1 MRSIVRI
8 LGVARE
14 LLPAYAAIVVAGLL
28 TAATGLAVPFIIKA
42 ATDEVVA
49 ATTGTGGGGVPAVLW
64 LAFLLLLTDLA
75 NTLITNYGGYLG
87 DVMAIR
93 LRSILSRN
101 YFEKLLRLP
110 QRYFD
115 SELTGTIIS
124 RLQRS
129 ITETT
134 GFLNMFA
141 NNFLPMLLTVA
152 AALVIIGWYSWWLAL
167 LMLAVYPVF
176 TWLTMITSRRWQRL
190 EVAKNA
196 EFDIA
201 GGRFAEVVGQIR
213 VVKSFGAEPRELEHF
228 AARYE
233 ATIALTREQ
242 SAYWHRMDVAR
253 RGALNL
259 IFFGIYAI
267 IFVATI
273 SGSFTLGVMVL
284 LIQLVSLAR
293 QPVQSMSY
301 LVDASQRAI
310 TGSRD
315 YFKVMDEQTETASI
329 ELEPTFPEARADGMV
344 EPTVPEDA
352 RAERVVEPTVPEEAR
367 AERVVEPTVP
377 EEAREER
384 TSRHEG
390 PPTAARLVEPV
401 ETPSSPIVE
410 FRDAYFGY
418 TEATNVLSGV
428 NFQVFRG
435 ERVAFV
441 GESGVG
447 KTTLA
452 SLLLG
457 LYPLT
462 SGTLLVDG
470 RDVASVPLAELRA
483 KVGVVF
489 QDPSLFSGTIRENLA
504 YGRPDAT
511 EDDIVTAARRA
522 HAHVFISALPGGY
535 DAEIGERGVKLSGGQ
550 KQRIA
555 VARALLK
562 DAPILVL
569 DEATSSLDSKAER
582 LVQDGLEELMADR
595 TTLIIAH
602 RLSTISSVDRIIT
615 LREGRIDEIGTPA
628 ELARTG
634 GIYAELLALQSSSTK
649 AARKLLQR
657 YEILR

>member
-1 MRSIVRI
+1 MRPLLRI

-14 LLPAYAAIVVAGLL
+14 LLASYAAIVASGVLV
-28 TAATGLAVPFIIKA
+28 AATGLAVPFIIKA

-49 ATTGTGGGGVPAVLW
+49 SMSGTGVGVPAVLW
-64 LAFLLLLTDLA
+64 LAFLLLLVDLA
-75 NTLITNYGGYLG
+75 NTLITNVGGYLG
-87 DVMAIR
+87 DVMAVR

-141 NNFLPMLLTVA
+141 NNFLPMLLSLA

-167 LMLAVYPVF
+167 LLLAVYPLF
-176 TWLTMITSRRWQRL
+176 TWLTAITSKRWQRL
-190 EVAKNA
+190 EREKNA

-201 GGRFAEVVGQIR
+201 GGRFAEVAGQIR
-213 VVKSFGAEPRELEHF
+213 VVKSFVAERRELDHF
-228 AARYE
+228 AGRYDT
-233 ATIALTREQ
+233 TIALTREQ
-242 SAYWHRMDVAR
+242 SAFWHRMDVAR
-253 RGALNL
+253 RGTLNV

-267 IFVATI
+267 IFSLTI
-273 SGSFTLGVMVL
+273 TGDFTLGVMVL
-284 LIQLVSLAR
+284 LIQLVSMAR
-293 QPVQSMSY
+293 QPVQSMSF

-315 YFKVMDEQTETASI
+315 YFQVMDAAVESAAV
-329 ELEPTFPEARADGMV
+329 EADAPRPV
-344 EPTVPEDA
+344 EP
-352 RAERVVEPTVPEEAR
+352 
-367 AERVVEPTVP
+367 
-377 EEAREER
+377 
-384 TSRHEG
+384 S
-390 PPTAARLVEPV
+390 TAPGE
-401 ETPSSPIVE
+401 PIVE
-410 FRDAYFGY
+410 FHDARFGY
-418 TEATNVLSGV
+418 GDEVEVLKGV
-428 NFQVFRG
+428 SFDVRRG

-447 KTTLA
+447 KTTLS

-462 SGTLLVDG
+462 GGRLVVDG
-470 RDVASVPLAELRA
+470 RDVGSIPLPELRA
-483 KVGVVF
+483 QVGVVF
-489 QDPSLFSGTIRENLA
+489 QDPSLFSGTIRENIA
-504 YGRPDAT
+504 YGRPDAS
-511 EDDIVTAARRA
+511 EDEIVEAARRA
-522 HAHVFISALPGGY
+522 HAHGFIIGLPGGY

-582 LVQDGLEELMADR
+582 LVQEGLDELMAER

-615 LREGRIDEIGTPA
+615 LADGRIDEIGTPD

-634 GIYAELLALQSSSTK
+634 GIYAELLELQHAGTK
-649 AARKLLQR
+649 AGRRRLQR
-657 YEILR
+657 YEILG

>member
-1 MRSIVRI
+1 MRELIRI

-14 LLPAYAAIVVAGLL
+14 LLPAYAGIVVAGVLS
-28 TAATGLAVPFIIKA
+28 AATGLAVPFIIKA

-49 ATTGTGGGGVPAVLW
+49 GLSGTGGGVPAVVW
-64 LAFLLLLTDLA
+64 LAFLLLLVDVA
-75 NTLITNYGGYLG
+75 NTLISNIGGYLG
-87 DVMAIR
+87 DVTAIR
-93 LRSILSRN
+93 LRSVLSRN

-115 SELTGTIIS
+115 NELTGTIIS

-134 GFLNMFA
+134 GFLNMFG
-141 NNFLPMLLTVA
+141 NNFLPMLIGVA

-167 LMLAVYPVF
+167 LMVAVYPLF
-176 TWLTMITSRRWQRL
+176 TWLTALTSKRWQRI
-190 EVAKNA
+190 ETAKNL

-213 VVKSFGAEPRELEHF
+213 VVKSFVAEPRELGYF
-228 AARYE
+228 NRRYDSTVE
-233 ATIALTREQ
+233 LTREQ
-242 SAYWHRMDVAR
+242 SAYWHKMDVAR

-267 IFVATI
+267 IFTTTM
-273 SGSFTLGVMVL
+273 SGGFTLGVMVL
-284 LIQLVSLAR
+284 LIQLVNMAR
-293 QPVQSMSY
+293 QPVQSMSF

-310 TGSRD
+310 TGCRD
-315 YFKVMDEQTETASI
+315 YFTVMDEPI
-329 ELEPTFPEARADGMV
+329 E
-344 EPTVPEDA
+344 
-352 RAERVVEPTVPEEAR
+352 
-367 AERVVEPTVP
+367 
-377 EEAREER
+377 
-384 TSRHEG
+384 S
-390 PPTAARLVEPV
+390 AAIPSVAPEPV
-401 ETPSSPIVE
+401 ALKSVHGEPVVTFDDAHFSYGGDVE
-410 FRDAYFGY
+410 
-418 TEATNVLSGV
+418 VLRGV
-428 NFQVFRG
+428 SFEVRRG

-447 KTTLA
+447 KTTMT

-462 SGTLLVDG
+462 SGRLLVDG
-470 RDVASVPLAELRA
+470 RDVTTVPLPQLRA
-483 KVGVVF
+483 QVGVVF
-489 QDPSLFSGTIRENLA
+489 QDPALFSGTIRENIA
-504 YGRPDAT
+504 YGRPDAI
-511 EDDIVTAARRA
+511 EDEIVSAARRS
-522 HAHVFISALPGGY
+522 HAHGFITALPGGY

-582 LVQDGLEELMADR
+582 LVQEGLEELMSDR

-615 LREGRIDEIGTPA
+615 LADGLIEEIGTPA
-628 ELARTG
+628 ELAASG
-634 GIYAELLALQSSSTK
+634 GIYAELLALQATATK
-649 AARKLLQR
+649 ANRKRLQR
-657 YEILR
+657 YEISG

>member
-1 MRSIVRI
+1 MALSGRREIIADVRPLLRI

-14 LLPAYAAIVVAGLL
+14 LLASYAAIVVSGVLV
-28 TAATGLAVPFIIKA
+28 AATGLAVPFIIKA

-49 ATTGTGGGGVPAVLW
+49 SMSGTGVGVPAVLW
-64 LAFLLLLTDLA
+64 LAFLLLLVDLA
-75 NTLITNYGGYLG
+75 NTLITNVGGYLG
-87 DVMAIR
+87 DVMAVR

-141 NNFLPMLLTVA
+141 NNFLPMLLSLA

-167 LMLAVYPVF
+167 LLLAVYPLF
-176 TWLTMITSRRWQRL
+176 TWLTAITSKRWQRL
-190 EVAKNA
+190 EREKNA

-201 GGRFAEVVGQIR
+201 GGRFAEVAGQIR
-213 VVKSFGAEPRELEHF
+213 VVKSFVAERRELDHF
-228 AARYE
+228 AGRYE
-233 ATIALTREQ
+233 TTIALTKEQ
-242 SAYWHRMDVAR
+242 SAFWHRMDVAR
-253 RGALNL
+253 RGTLNL

-267 IFVATI
+267 IFSLTI
-273 SGSFTLGVMVL
+273 TGDFTLGVMVL
-284 LIQLVSLAR
+284 LIQLVSMAR
-293 QPVQSMSY
+293 QPVQSMSF

-315 YFKVMDEQTETASI
+315 YFQVMDAAVESAAV
-329 ELEPTFPEARADGMV
+329 EADAPRPV
-344 EPTVPEDA
+344 EP
-352 RAERVVEPTVPEEAR
+352 
-367 AERVVEPTVP
+367 
-377 EEAREER
+377 
-384 TSRHEG
+384 S
-390 PPTAARLVEPV
+390 TAPGE
-401 ETPSSPIVE
+401 PIVE
-410 FRDAYFGY
+410 FCDARFGY
-418 TEATNVLSGV
+418 GDEVEVLKGV
-428 NFQVFRG
+428 SFDVRRG

-447 KTTLA
+447 KTTLS

-462 SGTLLVDG
+462 GGRLVVDG
-470 RDVASVPLAELRA
+470 RDVGSIPLPELRA
-483 KVGVVF
+483 QVGVVF
-489 QDPSLFSGTIRENLA
+489 QDPSLFSGTIRENIA
-504 YGRPDAT
+504 YGRPDAS
-511 EDDIVTAARRA
+511 EDEIVEAARRA
-522 HAHVFISALPGGY
+522 HAHGFIIGLPGGY

-582 LVQDGLEELMADR
+582 LVQEGLDELMAER

-615 LREGRIDEIGTPA
+615 LADGRIDEIGTPD

-634 GIYAELLALQSSSTK
+634 GIYAELLELQHAGTK
-649 AARKLLQR
+649 AGRRRLQR
-657 YEILR
+657 YEILG

>member
-1 MRSIVRI
+1 MALSGRREIIADVRPLLRI

-14 LLPAYAAIVVAGLL
+14 LLASYAAIVASGVLV
-28 TAATGLAVPFIIKA
+28 AATGLAVPFIIKA

-49 ATTGTGGGGVPAVLW
+49 SMSGTGVGVPAVLW
-64 LAFLLLLTDLA
+64 LAFLLLLVDLA
-75 NTLITNYGGYLG
+75 NTLITNVGGYLG
-87 DVMAIR
+87 DVMAVR

-141 NNFLPMLLTVA
+141 NNFLPMLLSLA

-167 LMLAVYPVF
+167 LLLAVYPLF
-176 TWLTMITSRRWQRL
+176 TWLTAITSKRWQRL
-190 EVAKNA
+190 EREKNA

-201 GGRFAEVVGQIR
+201 GGRFAEVAGQIR
-213 VVKSFGAEPRELEHF
+213 VVKSFVAERRELDHF
-228 AARYE
+228 AGRYDT
-233 ATIALTREQ
+233 TIALTKEQ
-242 SAYWHRMDVAR
+242 SAFWHRMDVAR
-253 RGALNL
+253 RGTLNL

-267 IFVATI
+267 IFSLTI
-273 SGSFTLGVMVL
+273 TGDFTLGVMVL
-284 LIQLVSLAR
+284 LIQLVSMAR
-293 QPVQSMSY
+293 QPVQSMSF

-315 YFKVMDEQTETASI
+315 YFQVMDAEVESAAV
-329 ELEPTFPEARADGMV
+329 EADAPRPV
-344 EPTVPEDA
+344 EP
-352 RAERVVEPTVPEEAR
+352 
-367 AERVVEPTVP
+367 
-377 EEAREER
+377 
-384 TSRHEG
+384 S
-390 PPTAARLVEPV
+390 TAPGE
-401 ETPSSPIVE
+401 PIVE
-410 FRDAYFGY
+410 FCDARFGY
-418 TEATNVLSGV
+418 GDEVEVLKGV
-428 NFQVFRG
+428 SFDVRRG

-447 KTTLA
+447 KTTLS

-462 SGTLLVDG
+462 GGRLVVDG
-470 RDVASVPLAELRA
+470 RDVGSIPLPELRA
-483 KVGVVF
+483 QVGVVF
-489 QDPSLFSGTIRENLA
+489 QDPSLFSGTIRENIA
-504 YGRPDAT
+504 YGRPDAS
-511 EDDIVTAARRA
+511 EDEIVEAARRA
-522 HAHVFISALPGGY
+522 HAHGFIIGLPGGY

-582 LVQDGLEELMADR
+582 LVQEGLDELMAER

-615 LREGRIDEIGTPA
+615 LADGRIDEIGTPD

-634 GIYAELLALQSSSTK
+634 GIYAELLELQHAGTK
-649 AARKLLQR
+649 AGRRRLQR
-657 YEILR
+657 YEILG

>member
-1 MRSIVRI
+1 MRPMIRI
-8 LGVARE
+8 LGVARV
-14 LLPAYAAIVVAGLL
+14 LLPAYAAIVVCGVVA
-28 TAATGLAVPFIIKA
+28 AATGLAVPFIIKA

-49 ATTGTGGGGVPAVLW
+49 AMSGAGGGVPAVLW
-64 LAFLLLLTDLA
+64 LAFLLLLVDLA

-87 DVMAIR
+87 DVMATR
-93 LRSILSRN
+93 LRAILSRN

-141 NNFLPMLLTVA
+141 NNFLPMLLSLVA
-152 AALVIIGWYSWWLAL
+152 SLAIIAYYSWWLAL
-167 LMLAVYPVF
+167 LMLAIYPVF
-176 TWLTMITSRRWQRL
+176 TWLTAITSRRWQKL
-190 EVAKNA
+190 ERAKNA

-213 VVKSFGAEPRELEHF
+213 VVKSFVAEPRELDRF
-228 AARYE
+228 SGRYDS
-233 ATIALTREQ
+233 TIALTREQ
-242 SAYWHRMDVAR
+242 SAFWHRMDVAR
-253 RGALNL
+253 RGVLNV

-267 IFVATI
+267 IFTATI
-273 SGSFTLGVMVL
+273 SGTFTLGVMVL
-284 LIQLVSLAR
+284 LIQLVNLAR
-293 QPVQSMSY
+293 QPVQSMSF

-310 TGSRD
+310 TGCRD
-315 YFKVMDEQTETASI
+315 YFLVMDEPVESASV
-329 ELEPTFPEARADGMV
+329 EAEAPRPKEPRAGHG
-344 EPTVPEDA
+344 EPIVQFSDA
-352 RAERVVEPTVPEEAR
+352 R
-367 AERVVEPTVP
+367 
-377 EEAREER
+377 
-384 TSRHEG
+384 
-390 PPTAARLVEPV
+390 
-401 ETPSSPIVE
+401 
-410 FRDAYFGY
+410 FGY
-418 TEATNVLSGV
+418 GEDTEVLRGISFDV
-428 NFQVFRG
+428 RRG

-462 SGTLLVDG
+462 GGRLCVDG
-470 RDVASVPLAELRA
+470 RDVKDIPLPELRA
-483 KVGVVF
+483 QVGVVF
-489 QDPSLFSGTIRENLA
+489 QDPSLFSGTIRENIA
-504 YGRPDAT
+504 YGRPEAT
-511 EDDIVTAARRA
+511 EEDILDAARRA
-522 HAHVFISALPGGY
+522 HAHGFITALPGGY

-582 LVQDGLEELMADR
+582 LVQEGLEELMSDR

-602 RLSTISSVDRIIT
+602 RLSTISSVDRIVT
-615 LREGRIDEIGTPA
+615 LRDGAIDEIGTPS

-634 GIYAELLALQSSSTK
+634 GIYAELLALQSSATK
-649 AARKLLQR
+649 VDRKRLQR
-657 YEILR
+657 YEIVG

>member
-1 MRSIVRI
+1 MRPLLRI

-14 LLPAYAAIVVAGLL
+14 LLASYAAIVASGVLV
-28 TAATGLAVPFIIKA
+28 AATGLAVPFIIKA

-49 ATTGTGGGGVPAVLW
+49 SMSGTGVGVPAVLW
-64 LAFLLLLTDLA
+64 LAFLLLLVDLA
-75 NTLITNYGGYLG
+75 NTLITNVGGYLG
-87 DVMAIR
+87 DVMAVR

-141 NNFLPMLLTVA
+141 NNFLPMLLSLA

-167 LMLAVYPVF
+167 LLLAVYPLF
-176 TWLTMITSRRWQRL
+176 TWLTAITSKRWQRL
-190 EVAKNA
+190 EREKNA

-201 GGRFAEVVGQIR
+201 GGRFAEVAGQIR
-213 VVKSFGAEPRELEHF
+213 VVKSFVAERRELDHF
-228 AARYE
+228 AGRYDT
-233 ATIALTREQ
+233 TIALTKEQ
-242 SAYWHRMDVAR
+242 SAFWHRMDVAR
-253 RGALNL
+253 RGTLNL

-267 IFVATI
+267 IFSLTI
-273 SGSFTLGVMVL
+273 TGDFTLGVMVL
-284 LIQLVSLAR
+284 LIQLVSMAR
-293 QPVQSMSY
+293 QPVQSMSF

-315 YFKVMDEQTETASI
+315 YFQVMDAAVESAAV
-329 ELEPTFPEARADGMV
+329 EADAPRPV
-344 EPTVPEDA
+344 EP
-352 RAERVVEPTVPEEAR
+352 
-367 AERVVEPTVP
+367 
-377 EEAREER
+377 
-384 TSRHEG
+384 S
-390 PPTAARLVEPV
+390 TAPGE
-401 ETPSSPIVE
+401 PIVE
-410 FRDAYFGY
+410 FCDARFGY
-418 TEATNVLSGV
+418 GDEVEVLKGV
-428 NFQVFRG
+428 SFDVRRG

-447 KTTLA
+447 KTTLS

-462 SGTLLVDG
+462 GGRLVVDG
-470 RDVASVPLAELRA
+470 RDVGSIPLPELRA
-483 KVGVVF
+483 QVGVVF
-489 QDPSLFSGTIRENLA
+489 QDPSLFSGTIRENIA
-504 YGRPDAT
+504 YGRPDAS
-511 EDDIVTAARRA
+511 EDEIVEAARRA
-522 HAHVFISALPGGY
+522 HAHGFIIGLPGGY

-582 LVQDGLEELMADR
+582 LVQEGLDELMAER

-615 LREGRIDEIGTPA
+615 LADGRIDEIGTPD

-634 GIYAELLALQSSSTK
+634 GIYAELLELQHAGTK
-649 AARKLLQR
+649 AGRRRLQR
-657 YEILR
+657 YEILG

>member
-1 MRSIVRI
+1 MRQLIRI

-14 LLPAYAAIVVAGLL
+14 LMPAYAAIVVAGLL

-49 ATTGTGGGGVPAVLW
+49 AMSGAGGGVPAVLW

-75 NTLITNYGGYLG
+75 NTLITNAGGYLG

-141 NNFLPMLLTVA
+141 NSFLPMLLSVV
-152 AALVIIGWYSWWLAL
+152 AALVIIAAYSWWLAV
-167 LMLAVYPVF
+167 LMIAVYPLF
-176 TWLTMITSRRWQRL
+176 TWLTAITSRRWQRL
-190 EVAKNA
+190 ETAKNL
-196 EFDIA
+196 EFDVA

-213 VVKSFGAEPRELEHF
+213 VVKSFVAEPRELTHF
-228 AARYE
+228 NGRYD
-233 ATIALTREQ
+233 TTVGLTRQQ
-242 SAYWHRMDVAR
+242 SSFWHRMDVLR
-253 RGALNL
+253 RGGLNV

-267 IFVATI
+267 IFTSTI
-273 SGSFTLGVMVL
+273 SGAFTLGVMVL
-284 LIQLVSLAR
+284 LIQLVNMAR
-293 QPVQSMSY
+293 QPVQSMSF

-310 TGSRD
+310 TGCRD
-315 YFKVMDEQTETASI
+315 YFAVIDEATESAAI
-329 ELEPTFPEARADGMV
+329 PQ
-344 EPTVPEDA
+344 PTVQPL
-352 RAERVVEPTVPEEAR
+352 
-367 AERVVEPTVP
+367 
-377 EEAREER
+377 
-384 TSRHEG
+384 
-390 PPTAARLVEPV
+390 PPSAAPGE
-401 ETPSSPIVE
+401 PIVE
-410 FRDAYFGY
+410 FRDAHFAYPDGA
-418 TEATNVLSGV
+418 EVLRGV
-428 NFQVFRG
+428 SFAVRRG

-447 KTTLA
+447 KTTMT

-462 SGTLLVDG
+462 AGRLLVDG
-470 RDVASVPLAELRA
+470 RDVADIPLAELRGQ
-483 KVGVVF
+483 VGVVF
-489 QDPSLFSGTIRENLA
+489 QDPSLFSGTIRENIA
-504 YGRPDAT
+504 YGRPGATDA
-511 EDDIVTAARRA
+511 EIVAAARRA
-522 HAHVFISALPGGY
+522 HAHGFISSLPGGY
-535 DAEIGERGVKLSGGQ
+535 DAQIGERGVKLSGGQ

-582 LVQDGLEELMADR
+582 QVQEGLEELMADR

-602 RLSTISSVDRIIT
+602 RLSTISSVDRIVT
-615 LREGRIDEIGTPA
+615 LRDGRIDEIGTPA
-628 ELARTG
+628 ELAGTD
-634 GIYAELLALQSSSTK
+634 GIYAELLALQAASTR
-649 AARKLLQR
+649 ASRKVLQR
-657 YEILR
+657 FEILG

>member
-1 MRSIVRI
+1 MRPLLRI

-14 LLPAYAAIVVAGLL
+14 LLASYAAIVASGVLV
-28 TAATGLAVPFIIKA
+28 AATGLAVPFIIKA

-49 ATTGTGGGGVPAVLW
+49 SMSGTGVGVPAVLW
-64 LAFLLLLTDLA
+64 LAFLLLLVDLA
-75 NTLITNYGGYLG
+75 NTLITNVGGYLG
-87 DVMAIR
+87 DVMAVR

-141 NNFLPMLLTVA
+141 NNFLPMLLSLA

-167 LMLAVYPVF
+167 LLLAVYPLF
-176 TWLTMITSRRWQRL
+176 TWLTAITSKRWQRL
-190 EVAKNA
+190 EREKNA

-201 GGRFAEVVGQIR
+201 GGRFAEVAGQIR
-213 VVKSFGAEPRELEHF
+213 VVKSFVAERRELDHF
-228 AARYE
+228 AGRYDT
-233 ATIALTREQ
+233 TIALTREQ
-242 SAYWHRMDVAR
+242 SAFWHRMDVAR
-253 RGALNL
+253 RGTLNV

-267 IFVATI
+267 IFSLTI
-273 SGSFTLGVMVL
+273 TGDFTLGVMVL
-284 LIQLVSLAR
+284 LIQLVSMAR
-293 QPVQSMSY
+293 QPVQSMSF

-315 YFKVMDEQTETASI
+315 YFQVMDAAVESAAV
-329 ELEPTFPEARADGMV
+329 EADAPRPV
-344 EPTVPEDA
+344 EP
-352 RAERVVEPTVPEEAR
+352 
-367 AERVVEPTVP
+367 
-377 EEAREER
+377 
-384 TSRHEG
+384 S
-390 PPTAARLVEPV
+390 TAPGE
-401 ETPSSPIVE
+401 PIVE
-410 FRDAYFGY
+410 FRDARFGY
-418 TEATNVLSGV
+418 GDDVEVLKGV
-428 NFQVFRG
+428 SFDVRRG

-447 KTTLA
+447 KTTLS

-462 SGTLLVDG
+462 GGRLVVDG
-470 RDVASVPLAELRA
+470 RDVGSIPLPELRA
-483 KVGVVF
+483 QVGVVF
-489 QDPSLFSGTIRENLA
+489 QDPSLFSGTIRENIA
-504 YGRPDAT
+504 YGRPDAS
-511 EDDIVTAARRA
+511 EDEIVEAARRA
-522 HAHVFISALPGGY
+522 HAHGFIIGLPGGY

-582 LVQDGLEELMADR
+582 LVQEGLDELMAER

-615 LREGRIDEIGTPA
+615 LADGRIDEIGTPE
-628 ELARTG
+628 ELAHTG
-634 GIYAELLALQSSSTK
+634 GIYAELLELQHAGTK
-649 AARKLLQR
+649 AGRRRLQR
-657 YEILR
+657 YEILG

>member
-1 MRSIVRI
+1 MALSGRREIIADVRPLLRI

-14 LLPAYAAIVVAGLL
+14 LLASYAAIVASGVLV
-28 TAATGLAVPFIIKA
+28 AATGLAVPFIIKA

-49 ATTGTGGGGVPAVLW
+49 SMSGTGVGVPAVLW
-64 LAFLLLLTDLA
+64 LAFLLLLVDLA
-75 NTLITNYGGYLG
+75 NTLITNVGGYLG
-87 DVMAIR
+87 DVMAVR

-141 NNFLPMLLTVA
+141 NNFLPMLLSLA

-167 LMLAVYPVF
+167 LLLAVYPLF
-176 TWLTMITSRRWQRL
+176 TWLTAITSKRWQRL
-190 EVAKNA
+190 EREKNA

-201 GGRFAEVVGQIR
+201 GGRFAEVAGQIR
-213 VVKSFGAEPRELEHF
+213 VVKSFVAERRELDHF
-228 AARYE
+228 AGRYDT
-233 ATIALTREQ
+233 TIALTKEQ
-242 SAYWHRMDVAR
+242 SAFWHRMDVAR
-253 RGALNL
+253 RGTLNL

-267 IFVATI
+267 IFSLTI
-273 SGSFTLGVMVL
+273 TGDFTLGVMVL
-284 LIQLVSLAR
+284 LIQLVSMAR
-293 QPVQSMSY
+293 QPVQSMSF

-315 YFKVMDEQTETASI
+315 YFQVMDAAVESAAV
-329 ELEPTFPEARADGMV
+329 EADAPRPV
-344 EPTVPEDA
+344 EP
-352 RAERVVEPTVPEEAR
+352 
-367 AERVVEPTVP
+367 
-377 EEAREER
+377 
-384 TSRHEG
+384 S
-390 PPTAARLVEPV
+390 TAPGE
-401 ETPSSPIVE
+401 PIVE
-410 FRDAYFGY
+410 FCDARFGY
-418 TEATNVLSGV
+418 GDEVEVLKGV
-428 NFQVFRG
+428 SFDVRRG

-447 KTTLA
+447 KTTLS

-462 SGTLLVDG
+462 GGRLVVDG
-470 RDVASVPLAELRA
+470 RDVGSIPLPELRA
-483 KVGVVF
+483 QVGVVF
-489 QDPSLFSGTIRENLA
+489 QDPSLFSGTIRENIA
-504 YGRPDAT
+504 YGRPDAS
-511 EDDIVTAARRA
+511 EDEIVEAARRA
-522 HAHVFISALPGGY
+522 HAHGFIIGLPGGY

-582 LVQDGLEELMADR
+582 LVQEGLDELMAER

-615 LREGRIDEIGTPA
+615 LADGRIDEIGTPD

-634 GIYAELLALQSSSTK
+634 GIYAELLELQHAGTK
-649 AARKLLQR
+649 AGRRRLQR
-657 YEILR
+657 YEILG

>member
-1 MRSIVRI
+1 MRHLIRI
-8 LGVARE
+8 LGTARE
-14 LLPAYAAIVVAGLL
+14 LLPAYAAIVAAGVLA
-28 TAATGLAVPFIIKA
+28 AATGLAVPFIIKS

-49 ATTGTGGGGVPAVLW
+49 GLGGTGGGIPAVLW
-64 LAFLLLLTDLA
+64 LAFLLLLVDVA
-75 NTLITNYGGYLG
+75 NTVISNVGGYLG
-87 DVMAIR
+87 DVMSIR
-93 LRSILSRN
+93 LRSVLSRN

-115 SELTGTIIS
+115 NELTGTIIS

-141 NNFLPMLLTVA
+141 NNFLPMLLSTA

-167 LMLAVYPVF
+167 LMLAVYPLF
-176 TWLTMITSRRWQRL
+176 TWLTAITSKRWQRL
-190 EVAKNA
+190 EKAKNL

-213 VVKSFGAEPRELEHF
+213 VVKSFVAEPRELAHF
-228 AARYE
+228 FGRYDT
-233 ATIALTREQ
+233 TIAITREQ

-267 IFVATI
+267 IFTATM
-273 SGSFTLGVMVL
+273 SGTFTLGVMVL
-284 LIQLVSLAR
+284 LIQLVNMAR
-293 QPVQSMSY
+293 QPVQGMSFI
-301 LVDASQRAI
+301 VDSSQRAI
-310 TGSRD
+310 TGCID
-315 YFKVMDEQTETASI
+315 YFKVMDE
-329 ELEPTFPEARADGMV
+329 PV
-344 EPTVPEDA
+344 E
-352 RAERVVEPTVPEEAR
+352 
-367 AERVVEPTVP
+367 
-377 EEAREER
+377 
-384 TSRHEG
+384 S
-390 PPTAARLVEPV
+390 AAIPSVAPEPV
-401 ETPSSPIVE
+401 ALQTAPGEPVVTFSNAHFAYGNDVE
-410 FRDAYFGY
+410 
-418 TEATNVLSGV
+418 VLRGISFEV
-428 NFQVFRG
+428 RRG

-447 KTTLA
+447 KTTMT

-462 SGTLLVDG
+462 SGQLLVDG
-470 RDVASVPLAELRA
+470 RDVTTVPLPELRA
-483 KVGVVF
+483 QVGVVF
-489 QDPSLFSGTIRENLA
+489 QDPALFSGTIRENIA

-511 EDDIVTAARRA
+511 EAQIVTAARRS
-522 HAHVFISALPGGY
+522 HAHGFITALAGGY
-535 DAEIGERGVKLSGGQ
+535 DAEIGERGIKLSGGQ

-555 VARALLK
+555 VARAILK
-562 DAPILVL
+562 NAPILVL

-582 LVQDGLEELMADR
+582 LVQEGLEELMADR

-615 LREGRIDEIGTPA
+615 LADGLIEEIGTPA
-628 ELARTG
+628 ELATSG
-634 GIYAELLALQSSSTK
+634 GIYAELLALQASATK
-649 AARKLLQR
+649 ADRKRLQR

>member
-1 MRSIVRI
+1 MALSGRREIIADVRPLLRI

-14 LLPAYAAIVVAGLL
+14 LLASYAAIVASGVLV
-28 TAATGLAVPFIIKA
+28 AATGLAVPFIIKA

-49 ATTGTGGGGVPAVLW
+49 SMSGTGVGVPAVLW
-64 LAFLLLLTDLA
+64 LAFLLLLVDLA
-75 NTLITNYGGYLG
+75 NTLITNVGGYLG
-87 DVMAIR
+87 DVMAVR

-141 NNFLPMLLTVA
+141 NNFLPMLLSLA

-167 LMLAVYPVF
+167 LLLAVYPLF
-176 TWLTMITSRRWQRL
+176 TWLTAITSKRWQRL
-190 EVAKNA
+190 EREKNA

-201 GGRFAEVVGQIR
+201 GGRFAEVAGQIR
-213 VVKSFGAEPRELEHF
+213 VVKSFVAERRELDHF
-228 AARYE
+228 AGRYDT
-233 ATIALTREQ
+233 TIALTKEQ
-242 SAYWHRMDVAR
+242 SAFWHRMDVAR
-253 RGALNL
+253 RGTLNL

-267 IFVATI
+267 IFSLTI
-273 SGSFTLGVMVL
+273 TGDFTLGVMVL
-284 LIQLVSLAR
+284 LIQLVSMAR
-293 QPVQSMSY
+293 QPVQSMSF

-315 YFKVMDEQTETASI
+315 YFQVMDAAVESAAV
-329 ELEPTFPEARADGMV
+329 EADAPRPV
-344 EPTVPEDA
+344 EP
-352 RAERVVEPTVPEEAR
+352 
-367 AERVVEPTVP
+367 
-377 EEAREER
+377 
-384 TSRHEG
+384 S
-390 PPTAARLVEPV
+390 TAPGE
-401 ETPSSPIVE
+401 PIVE
-410 FRDAYFGY
+410 FRDARFGY
-418 TEATNVLSGV
+418 GDDVEVLKGV
-428 NFQVFRG
+428 SFDVRRG

-447 KTTLA
+447 KTTLS

-462 SGTLLVDG
+462 GGRLVVDG
-470 RDVASVPLAELRA
+470 RDVGSIPLPELRA
-483 KVGVVF
+483 QVGVVF
-489 QDPSLFSGTIRENLA
+489 QDPSLFSGTIRENIA
-504 YGRPDAT
+504 YGRPDAS
-511 EDDIVTAARRA
+511 EDEIVEAARRA
-522 HAHVFISALPGGY
+522 HAHGFIIGLPGGY

-582 LVQDGLEELMADR
+582 LVQEGLDELMAER

-615 LREGRIDEIGTPA
+615 LADGRIDEIGTPD

-634 GIYAELLALQSSSTK
+634 GIYAELLELQHAGTK
-649 AARKLLQR
+649 AGRRRLQR
-657 YEILR
+657 YEILG

>member
-1 MRSIVRI
+1 MRSILRI

-14 LLPAYAAIVVAGLL
+14 LLPAYAAIMASGVLV
-28 TAATGLAVPFIIKA
+28 AATGLAVPFLIKA

-49 ATTGTGGGGVPAVLW
+49 AMDGGGGGVPAVVW
-64 LAFLLLLTDLA
+64 LAFLLLLVDLA
-75 NTLITNYGGYLG
+75 NTLVSNVGGYLG

-93 LRSILSRN
+93 MRSILSRN

-141 NNFLPMLLTVA
+141 NNFLPMLISLA
-152 AALVIIGWYSWWLAL
+152 AALVIIAWYSWWLAL
-167 LMLAVYPVF
+167 LLIAVYPTF
-176 TWLTMITSRRWQRL
+176 TWLTAITSKRWQKL
-190 EVAKNA
+190 ENAKNL

-213 VVKSFGAEPRELEHF
+213 VVKSFVAERRELDHF
-228 AARYE
+228 TGRYGT
-233 ATIALTREQ
+233 TIDLTREQ
-242 SAYWHRMDVAR
+242 SAFWHRMDVIR
-253 RGALNL
+253 RGVLNVL
-259 IFFGIYAI
+259 FFGIYAI
-267 IFVATI
+267 IFSLTI
-273 SGSFTLGVMVL
+273 SGEFTLGVMVL
-284 LIQLVSLAR
+284 LIQLVNLAR

-301 LVDASQRAI
+301 LVDVSQRAI
-310 TGSRD
+310 TGCRD
-315 YFKVMDEQTETASI
+315 YFLVMDE
-329 ELEPTFPEARADGMV
+329 
-344 EPTVPEDA
+344 
-352 RAERVVEPTVPEEAR
+352 
-367 AERVVEPTVP
+367 
-377 EEAREER
+377 
-384 TSRHEG
+384 
-390 PPTAARLVEPV
+390 PV
-401 ETPSSPIVE
+401 ESGTTDALPPRPTEPRTPPGAPIVE
-410 FRDAYFGY
+410 FSDARFGY
-418 TEATNVLSGV
+418 TDDAEVLRGV
-428 NFQVFRG
+428 SFDVRRG

-462 SGTLLVDG
+462 GGRLAVDG
-470 RDVASVPLAELRA
+470 RDVSDIPLPELRA
-483 KVGVVF
+483 QVGVVF
-489 QDPSLFSGTIRENLA
+489 QDPSLFSGTIRENIA
-504 YGRPDAT
+504 YGRPEAT
-511 EDDIVTAARRA
+511 EAEIEQAARRA
-522 HAHVFISALPGGY
+522 HAHGFISALPGGY

-569 DEATSSLDSKAER
+569 DEATSSLDSRAER
-582 LVQDGLEELMADR
+582 LVQEGLEELMSDR

-602 RLSTISSVDRIIT
+602 RLSTISSVDRIVT
-615 LREGRIDEIGTPA
+615 LREGRIDEIGSPA
-628 ELARTG
+628 ELATTG
-634 GIYAELLALQSSSTK
+634 GIYAELLALQGSATK
-649 AARKLLQR
+649 AGRKRLQS
-657 YEILR
+657 YEIVG